1 MKLFQR
7 PPKMQ
12 PCPKSTVLFAS
23 FAQWFVD
30 GFLVTWRLPA
40 GGRDAL
46 RNHSGHDIDLAQLY
60 GRTDAV
66 TDALRAKDGGRLRSI
81 EIRGEEYPEYLC
93 ERGRPKREFAAL
105 PKPLGFD
112 DMTPAERNRLFA
124 MGGDPVSLGF
134 TAFNVLFLREHNR
147 IAGELGVAHPG
158 WGDERLFKT
167 ARNVLTVVLL
177 KIVVEDYINHISGVY
192 FRFQLPRRGEFSTA
206 PWMRPNWMAI
216 EFDLLYRWHSLLP
229 KRLQVGAHEIP
240 IKDSLGRTDILTEQG
255 LRTFMLDA
263 SAQRAGR
270 VSLFN
275 TDEFLVSVAERPTVE
290 AGRRAQLRSFND
302 YRELCGLPRLKNF
315 GQFST
320 SKKVG
325 KRLCKLVRPRRRRR
339 VLRRAVRRRG
349 GPLRGAAAADDR
361 DGRLDAFSQALM
373 NPLLGPQM
381 DGELTFSQTGLD
393 IIADTKNLESVI
405 RRNVGP
411 CLDDDYFSLTR
422 KGYVG
427 PSTPVSPRHG
437 RGLTV
442 RRRTS
447 GSG

>member
-1 MKLFQR
+1 
-7 PPKMQ
+7 
-12 PCPKSTVLFAS
+12 
-23 FAQWFVD
+23 
-30 GFLVTWRLPA
+30 
-40 GGRDAL
+40 
-46 RNHSGHDIDLAQLY
+46 
-60 GRTDAV
+60 
-66 TDALRAKDGGRLRSI
+66 
-81 EIRGEEYPEYLC
+81 
-93 ERGRPKREFAAL
+93 
-105 PKPLGFD
+105 
-112 DMTPAERNRLFA
+112 
-124 MGGDPVSLGF
+124 
-134 TAFNVLFLREHNR
+134 
-147 IAGELGVAHPG
+147 
-158 WGDERLFKT
+158 
-167 ARNVLTVVLL
+167 
-177 KIVVEDYINHISGVY
+177 
-192 FRFQLPRRGEFSTA
+192 
-206 PWMRPNWMAI
+206 MAI

-325 KRLCKLVRPRRRRR
+325 KRLCKLYDHVDDVEYYVGLFAEEAGRYE
-339 VLRRAVRRRG
+339 VLP
-349 GPLRGAAAADDR
+349 PLMTVMVGS
-361 DGRLDAFSQALM
+361 DAFSQALM

-427 PSTPVSPRHG
+427 P
-437 RGLTV
+437 
-442 RRRTS
+442 
-447 GSG
+447 